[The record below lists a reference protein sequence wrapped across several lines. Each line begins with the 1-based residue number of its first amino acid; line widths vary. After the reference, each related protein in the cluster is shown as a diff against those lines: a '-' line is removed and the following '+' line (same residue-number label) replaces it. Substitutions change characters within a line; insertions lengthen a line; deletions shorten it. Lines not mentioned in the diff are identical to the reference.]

1 MAISRTFST
10 MIGSKLRRNGATSRF
25 ESNKRT
31 MAVVFITGPVRSGKS
46 AFGVRL
52 AHESGCQ
59 VTYVATA
66 AGEPEDAEWRAR
78 LMLHVRDRP
87 ATWRTVE
94 TAAMTRDAQLELFR
108 GAAPDTCLLVDALG
122 TWLAARIAARIDLLE
137 IDYAVFQ
144 TQLDKEAA
152 EFVDAMLA
160 SSAYVVVV
168 SEQIGWDVVPVAAS
182 ARLFRDSMGRMV
194 QRLVRHAQRVYLVVA
209 GYAVDLR
216 AVGQPID
223 ADSIE

>member
-1 MAISRTFST
+1 MRRHASAQRGLKPL
-10 MIGSKLRRNGATSRF
+10 GSNHAA
-25 ESNKRT
+25 

-52 AHESGCQ
+52 ARERGCE

-66 AGEPEDAEWRAR
+66 AGEPEDVEWRAR

-87 ATWRTVE
+87 ASWRTVE
-94 TAAMTRDAQLELFR
+94 TAAMSRRAQLALFR
-108 GAAPDTCLLVDALG
+108 EAAPDTCLLVDALG

-137 IDYAVFQ
+137 IDYTVLQ
-144 TQLDKEAA
+144 SQIDREAS

-160 SSAYVVVV
+160 SKAYVVAV

-182 ARLFRDSMGRMV
+182 ARLFRDAMGRMT
-194 QRLVRHAQRVYLVVA
+194 QRLAKHAERAYLVIA
-209 GYAVDLR
+209 GYALDLR
-216 AVGQPID
+216 SVADPI
-223 ADSIE
+223 AE